1 MESFTEIALQMA
13 TLIARLQNCEVGTLS
28 LDEVDSYTDENGDEV
43 IKIQAT
49 CRVVPARDEIP
60 FELTPAPAPTQPE
73 PVAATP

>member
-60 FELTPAPAPTQPE
+60 FEPTPTPTQPE
-73 PVAATP
+73 PVAAAP